1 MCFNDYPIF
10 HHAFW
15 LIILCLDAPLI
26 AQNLLT
32 FPNWTTPT
40 RVGNS
45 PGAVGFNTQTN
56 LPEYLDNNA
65 VWHSFAGSPPTTI
78 NIGTTAVTGGSTGF
92 CLTNASGVVGNISCG
107 GGLTVG
113 ATPITGGVNGNCL
126 TTVAGLL
133 GVVSCAT
140 LAAQPY
146 VFVSSGTG
154 QFGLAIA
161 TNTQLTVPGGT
172 VCAEITLEASPVRRT
187 SDGTSPTSTN
197 GTLIEPGTQWQDCGP
212 LTAYKFTAVSGAPTF
227 GRPWS
232 ILDEA
237 CICSYGASRFMF
249 ITSIRTGA
257 AAALCVPECRD
268 RSIHVSCWLKRT
280 ANCADRYALCG
291 DHH

>member
-1 MCFNDYPIF
+1 MSIRYFIAAC
-10 HHAFW
+10 

-26 AQNLLT
+26 AQNLLALPT
-32 FPNWTTPT
+32 WTTAT

-65 VWHSFAGSPPTTI
+65 VWHAFSGSPPMV
-78 NIGTTAVTGGSTGF
+78 IGVGATSVTGGTNGF
-92 CLTNASGVVGNISCG
+92 CLTNASGVVGNVSCG
-107 GGLTVG
+107 GGLVVG
-113 ATPITGGVNGNCL
+113 TTPITGGVSGYCL
-126 TTVAGLL
+126 TTASGVL

-146 VFVSSGTG
+146 VFVSAGTG

-172 VCAEITLEASPVRRT
+172 LCAEITLEASPVRRT

-212 LTAYKFTAVSGAPTF
+212 LTAYKFTAVSGSPTF
-227 GRPWS
+227 DVEYFR
-232 ILDEA
+232 
-237 CICSYGASRFMF
+237 
-249 ITSIRTGA
+249 
-257 AAALCVPECRD
+257 
-268 RSIHVSCWLKRT
+268 
-280 ANCADRYALCG
+280 
-291 DHH
+291 